1 MNRNGATRGHEMTAR
16 QRDADMT
23 DEQARMDAA
32 WMKRALSLAKKGI
45 GTTHPNPR
53 VGAVVVNHGVV
64 VGEGWHRRAGEPHA
78 EALALAAA
86 GHRARGGTLYVTLEP
101 CSARGRTP
109 ACTDAIL
116 RAGIRRVVYASADPN
131 PAMAGGGELL
141 RVRDVEVVGGVMR
154 EEADAL
160 NAPFFH
166 FIRTNRPRITAK
178 AAISLDGRL
187 ATRTGHSRWISG
199 EQARRHAHRLRA
211 RSDAIIIGAGTLIA
225 DDPELTVRDARLL
238 GDPPLRVVMCFETPP
253 FNPGARILQGDAPVR
268 FYVRGVNE
276 HTARWR
282 EAGVE
287 IGRAT
292 SLIAALRHLAADGRL
307 DVLLEGGGQL
317 HAAFFEAR
325 LTDHLVLYQAPL
337 LIGGRDAVSLWPG
350 MGAARVDEAPRLV
363 DVRRRKLGEDQLI
376 EGRVVY
382 PGASGTA

>member
-1 MNRNGATRGHEMTAR
+1 MAKDRKAEAM
-16 QRDADMT
+16 
-23 DEQARMDAA
+23 DEQARLDAA
-32 WMKRALSLAKKGI
+32 WMKRALALAKKGV

-78 EALALAAA
+78 EVIALEAA

-101 CSARGRTP
+101 CAARGRTP

-131 PAMAGGGELL
+131 PKMAGGGELL
-141 RVRDVEVVGGVMR
+141 RVQDVEVVGGVMR
-154 EEADAL
+154 KEADAL
-160 NAPFFH
+160 NEAFFH
-166 FIRTNRPRITAK
+166 YVRTGRPRITAK
-178 AAISLDGRL
+178 AAVSLDGKL
-187 ATRTGHSRWISG
+187 ATRTGHSQWISG
-199 EQARRHAHRLRA
+199 PESRRHAHRLRA
-211 RSDAIIIGAGTLIA
+211 KSDAIIVGAGTLIA
-225 DDPELTVRDARLL
+225 DDPRLTVRDARLV

-253 FNPGARILQGDAPVR
+253 FNPEARILQGDAPVR

-292 SLIAALRHLAADGRL
+292 SLIAALRHLAEDGRL
-307 DVLLEGGGQL
+307 EVLLEGGGQL

-325 LTDHLVLYQAPL
+325 LTDRLVLYQAPL

-350 MGAARVDEAPRLV
+350 EGAARVDEAPRLA

-382 PGASGTA
+382 PGAA